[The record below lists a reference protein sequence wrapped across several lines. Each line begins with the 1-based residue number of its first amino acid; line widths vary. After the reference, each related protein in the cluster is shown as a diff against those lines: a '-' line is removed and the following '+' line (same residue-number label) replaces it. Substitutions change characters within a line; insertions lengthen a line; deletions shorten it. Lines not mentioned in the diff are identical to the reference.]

1 MDNKR
6 LILLLAFG
14 FSLVMLWDAWQ
25 KQNLPKPPLPSATS
39 STPTASSTPV
49 PQQISPGATSAVA
62 PGMGQTAGLAAGQAP
77 GAASTTKA
85 LVKTDLF
92 VAEVASQGGDLVR
105 LELIRHKATED
116 GSKNFVLLE
125 NSTEHLYLA
134 QSGLMGEG
142 LPNHKTEYKLAPGT
156 YELKPGVDALE
167 LRLEAPETNGVKVTK
182 LYRFHRD
189 SYLIDV
195 AYEVTNN
202 RTTPLVGNVYYQLIR
217 DGKIPPRG
225 ITSVSTFTGPAV
237 YTEEGKF
244 QKIEFADI
252 EKAKAK
258 FVSKAANGWI
268 AMVQHYF
275 VAGWAPQGKE
285 DREFYAQKIGDNLF
299 STGVIVPIPSVAP
312 GQTAQVSVPLYAG
325 PQEQARLEKV
335 APGFERVVDYG
346 WLTIIAAPIYW
357 ALELIHRLVGN
368 WGWAI
373 ILLTISI
380 KAVFFPL
387 SAASYRSMAK
397 MRLVTP
403 KLVKIKEQFA
413 DDRNR
418 MNQEMMELYKR
429 EKINP
434 LGGCLPILVQIPV
447 FISLYWVLLGSV
459 EMRHAPWMLW
469 IQDLSAKDPY
479 YVLPLIMGVTMLV
492 QTRLN
497 PTPPD
502 PIQAKVMMAMPIVFT
517 AMFLFFP
524 SGLVLYWIVNN
535 LLSIGQQWQIT
546 RMVEGGKPKAKR

>member
-14 FSLVMLWDAWQ
+14 FALTMLWDAWQ
-25 KQNLPKPPLPSATS
+25 KQNQPKPLVASGQPAIPAA
-39 STPTASSTPV
+39 STLPV
-49 PQQISPGATSAVA
+49 PSSSLTATPSVGVAVA
-62 PGMGQTAGLAAGQAP
+62 PVTGQSLAP
-77 GAASTTKA
+77 TNVVKA

-92 VAEVASQGGDLVR
+92 VAEISSQGGDLIS
-105 LELIRHKATED
+105 LELTRHKATDDET
-116 GSKNFVLLE
+116 KNFVLLE
-125 NSTEHLYLA
+125 NSSQHYYLA
-134 QSGLMGEG
+134 QSGLIGEG
-142 LPNHKTEYKLAPGT
+142 LPNHKVEYKLAAGT
-156 YELKPGVDALE
+156 YELTPGNDTLE
-167 LRLEAPETNGVKVTK
+167 LRLEAPETAGVKVTK

-189 SYLIDV
+189 NYLIDV
-195 AYEVTNN
+195 AYELTNN
-202 RTTPLVGNVYYQLIR
+202 SSTPVTGNAYYQLTR
-217 DGKIPPRG
+217 DGKVPPAG

-252 EKAKAK
+252 EKNKAK
-258 FVSKAANGWI
+258 FVSKAKDGWI

-275 VAGWAPQGKE
+275 VAGWAPPANDE
-285 DREFYAQKIGDNLF
+285 REFYARKVGDNLF
-299 STGVIVPIPSVAP
+299 SAGVIVPVPTAAP
-312 GQTAQVSVPLYAG
+312 GQTVQVSVPLYAG
-325 PQEQARLEKV
+325 PQEQARLTKV
-335 APGFERVVDYG
+335 APAFDLVVDYG

-357 ALELIHRLVGN
+357 VLEKIHALVGN

-380 KAVFFPL
+380 KLIFFPL

-397 MRLVTP
+397 MRVVTP
-403 KLVKIKEQFA
+403 KLVKIKEQYA
-413 DDRNR
+413 SDRNR

-434 LGGCLPILVQIPV
+434 LGGCLPILIQIPV

-459 EMRHAPWMLW
+459 EMRHAPWVLW
-469 IQDLSAKDPY
+469 IHDLSTKDPY

-502 PIQAKVMMAMPIVFT
+502 PIQAKVMLAMPIVFT

-535 LLSIGQQWQIT
+535 LLSIAQQWQIT
-546 RMVEGGKPKAKR
+546 RMVEGGGKPKANA

>member
-14 FSLVMLWDAWQ
+14 FSLIMLWDAWQ
-25 KQNLPKPPLPSATS
+25 KQSQPKPPASVQPVASGTLVSPVPNS
-39 STPTASSTPV
+39 SLATPV
-49 PQQISPGATSAVA
+49 VATPPLPGQPAALSPAANAV
-62 PGMGQTAGLAAGQAP
+62 
-77 GAASTTKA
+77 KA

-92 VAEVASQGGDLVR
+92 VAEVSAQGGDLVS
-105 LELIRHKATED
+105 LELTHHKAAED
-116 GSKNFVLLE
+116 KAKNFVLLE
-125 NSTEHLYLA
+125 NSAEHLYLA

-142 LPNHKTEYKLAPGT
+142 LPNHKTEYKLAPGS
-156 YELKPGVDALE
+156 YELKPGAESLE
-167 LRLEAPETNGVKVTK
+167 LRMEAPETNGVKVTK

-202 RTTPLVGNVYYQLIR
+202 GTGPLAGNAYYQLTR

-225 ITSVSTFTGPAV
+225 LTSVSTFTGPAV
-237 YTEEGKF
+237 YTDESKF
-244 QKIEFADI
+244 QKIEFGDI
-252 EKAKAK
+252 EKGKAK

-285 DREFYAQKIGDNLF
+285 EREFYARKVGDNLY
-299 STGVIVPIPSVAP
+299 SAGVIVPLPSAAP
-312 GQTAQVSVPLYAG
+312 GQTVQVSVPLYAG

-373 ILLTISI
+373 ILLTVSI

-413 DDRNR
+413 NDRNR

-434 LGGCLPILVQIPV
+434 LGGCLPILIQIPV

-459 EMRHAPWMLW
+459 EMRHAPWILW
-469 IQDLSAKDPY
+469 IQDLSTKDPY
-479 YVLPLIMGVTMLV
+479 YVLPLFMGVTMLV

-502 PIQAKVMMAMPIVFT
+502 PIQAKVMLAMPIVFT

-535 LLSIGQQWQIT
+535 LLSITQQWQIT
-546 RMVEGGKPKAKR
+546 RMIEGGKPKAANN